1 MDITHDII
9 LFIEQHTDECNE
21 LRKGFY
27 ELEQKK
33 WTAIVYWS
41 ELFIQLQHFIFATSD
56 IKSRNAIKES
66 FRNICNIEDE
76 ICDVIYQIINILKI
90 YKLKIESNMIC
101 NLEYDSESELKEI
114 CVVLCGQIG
123 DAILRIDLY
132 KHNNGRTIFL
142 EKELI
147 LKNCFYIMYLMFQYA
162 HSKNINIRNA
172 FNEMTTNA
180 KNYILSFNQFDDG
193 VYSLIEKKEIVV
205 KNIKLNKEWEFGFKI
220 NNYSIIN
227 DIWQYIEQLR
237 FEKIR
242 VIRPFSINKQDD
254 NIIIEQLYIKGT
266 RLDDF
271 IKIYIN
277 NMEGINVIQ
286 NIFIDIVTDIL
297 MLYKS
302 NENIRV
308 DSNLCNFII
317 NDLNNSNYTINLVD
331 IYPPVFINKT
341 FLLDSNRLNFVYELT
356 TDIQVSI
363 TAFLYYYIKN
373 ILIGIQADTKEDCIM
388 NIHKAILEL
397 VDFTENKLKSIKD
410 NGKTSNKYSTDY
422 FMQKIFR
429 MLKYFDLGTKEKEEL
444 IDEIKL
450 WSIRKEYKK

>member
-254 NIIIEQLYIKGT
+254 L
-266 RLDDF
+266 
-271 IKIYIN
+271 
-277 NMEGINVIQ
+277 
-286 NIFIDIVTDIL
+286 
-297 MLYKS
+297 S
-302 NENIRV
+302 
-308 DSNLCNFII
+308 
-317 NDLNNSNYTINLVD
+317 
-331 IYPPVFINKT
+331 
-341 FLLDSNRLNFVYELT
+341 
-356 TDIQVSI
+356 
-363 TAFLYYYIKN
+363 
-373 ILIGIQADTKEDCIM
+373 LIHI
-388 NIHKAILEL
+388 
-397 VDFTENKLKSIKD
+397 
-410 NGKTSNKYSTDY
+410 
-422 FMQKIFR
+422 
-429 MLKYFDLGTKEKEEL
+429 
-444 IDEIKL
+444 
-450 WSIRKEYKK
+450 